1 MVGPNM
7 ILEDVLAKVSAFV
20 ENNRNRYEK
29 ELEYLTS
36 DAYEVKLDAI
46 TCLVFDR
53 IIGFDTTK
61 HQPPSVEPY
70 RVLWEC
76 RHEIEDFQEPGR
88 FIVEY
93 EAAQRRMAELSSQ
106 LTTAKGAKK

>member
-1 MVGPNM
+1 MVVANM
-7 ILEDVLAKVSAFV
+7 MLEEVLAKVSAFV
-20 ENNRNRYEK
+20 EKSRDRYQREV
-29 ELEYLTS
+29 EYLAS
-36 DAYEVKLDAI
+36 DAYEVELGALAS
-46 TCLVFDR
+46 LVFDR

-88 FIVEY
+88 FVVEY

-106 LTTAKGAKK
+106 LTASKGVKK